1 MKKLKHNKKR
11 NTAFLYETLVRELT
25 KSIVKKNNQR
35 KEKLMETIKEFFGKD
50 KLLAKELELYKSLCE
65 TYNMEPHVAEKL
77 IFEIRKQ
84 HDTLNKKQIFN
95 EQSSLIKRM
104 NMIIAKNAFSSF
116 VPNYKSLATVYQIF
130 NQETPTKERVLLE
143 NKMLITMTTKAKAII
158 QEMKPID
165 DITFKTFVE
174 KFNTE
179 YSGKLISE
187 QKELLTKYISS
198 FIDNGIELKVF
209 LNEELGRLKKV
220 VDKSMTMDEVKNDE
234 EMSEKTKKV
243 LEIIDD
249 FKNHKI
255 GKELIEKILKIQ
267 NLASEI
273 QASGN

>member
-50 KLLAKELELYKSLCE
+50 KLLAKELELYKALCE
-65 TYNMEPHVAEKL
+65 TYSMEPHVAEKL

-84 HDTLNKKQIFN
+84 HDTLDKKQIFN
-95 EQSSLIKRM
+95 EQSSLIKKM
-104 NMIIAKNAFSSF
+104 NQIISKNAFSSF

-143 NKMLITMTTKAKAII
+143 SKMLTTMTTKAKEVI

-165 DITFKTFVE
+165 DITFRTFVD

-179 YSGKLISE
+179 YSGKLINE

-209 LNEELGRLKKV
+209 LNEELGRLKRLLL
-220 VDKSMTMDEVKNDE
+220 NP
-234 EMSEKTKKV
+234 
-243 LEIIDD
+243 
-249 FKNHKI
+249 
-255 GKELIEKILKIQ
+255 
-267 NLASEI
+267 
-273 QASGN
+273 

>member
-1 MKKLKHNKKR
+1 MKLKHNKKR

-25 KSIVKKNNQR
+25 KSIIKKNNHR
-35 KEKLMETIKEFFGKD
+35 KEQLMETIKDFFGKD

-77 IFEIRKQ
+77 IFEIRKKY
-84 HDTLNKKQIFN
+84 DTLDKKSIFN
-95 EQSSLIKRM
+95 EQSNLIKKM
-104 NMIIAKNAFSSF
+104 NMIVSKNAFSSF

-143 NKMLITMTTKAKAII
+143 NKMLKTMTNKAKQII
-158 QEMKPID
+158 NEMKPID
-165 DITFKTFVE
+165 DITFRTFVE

-179 YSGKLISE
+179 YSGKLINE
-187 QKELLTKYISS
+187 QRELLTKYIAS

-220 VDKSMTMDEVKNDE
+220 VTESMSMEEIKSDG
-234 EMSEKTKKV
+234 EMSDKTKKV
-243 LEIIDD
+243 LEMIDD

-273 QASGN
+273 ETNGN

>member
-50 KLLAKELELYKSLCE
+50 KLLAKELELYKALCE
-65 TYNMEPHVAEKL
+65 TYSMEPHVAEKL

-84 HDTLNKKQIFN
+84 HDTLDKKQIFN
-95 EQSSLIKRM
+95 EQSSLIKKM
-104 NMIIAKNAFSSF
+104 NQIISKNAFSSF

-143 NKMLITMTTKAKAII
+143 SKMLTTMTTKAKEVI

-165 DITFKTFVE
+165 DITFRTFVD

-179 YSGKLISE
+179 YSGKLINE

-220 VDKSMTMDEVKNDE
+220 VTESMTMEEVKNDE

-273 QASGN
+273 QVNGD

>member
-1 MKKLKHNKKR
+1 MKLKHNKKR

-25 KSIVKKNNQR
+25 KSIVKKNNHR
-35 KEKLMETIKEFFGKD
+35 KEQLMETIKDFFGKD

-65 TYNMEPHVAEKL
+65 TYSMEPHVAEKL
-77 IFEIRKQ
+77 IFEIRKK
-84 HDTLNKKQIFN
+84 HDTLDKKSIFN
-95 EQSSLIKRM
+95 EQSNLIKKM
-104 NMIIAKNAFSSF
+104 NTIISKNAFASF

-143 NKMLITMTTKAKAII
+143 NKILKTMTNKAKAII

-165 DITFKTFVE
+165 DITFRTFVE

-179 YSGKLISE
+179 YSGKLINE

-220 VDKSMTMDEVKNDE
+220 VTESVTMEEIRNDS

-267 NLASEI
+267 NLVSEI
-273 QASGN
+273 EADVN